1 MRTRDEME
9 RPVEWLRQLAENPE
23 LCHSLIEQA
32 GVGVAAYRLAV
43 ARNRV
48 RTQCIPLPTLREVR
62 IAARE
67 LANMAGT
74 HMPHDADLV
83 GDCRHAG
90 LPVITPSGFDR
101 HSVRIAANSSAA

>member
-23 LCHSLIEQA
+23 LCHALIAEE
-32 GVGVAAYRLAV
+32 GIGVASYRLAV

-48 RTQCIPLPTLREVR
+48 RTQAIPLPTLRELR

-74 HMPHDADLV
+74 PIPHDAVLV

-90 LPVITPSGFDR
+90 LPVITPSSFDR
-101 HSVRIAANSSAA
+101 QSVRIAANSSAA